1 MIPLIV
7 KACWT
12 LLHHVKAWL
21 KSYFYNYHFNILQLQ
36 CPPVASKTSH
46 SLQLLSC
53 QASIKRPSKGG
64 CWALNSH
71 KGTSWRMSPQGV
83 APKWAIL
90 SHEKKTWDLLEQLL
104 STLENEHSLW
114 KIIYWKMILSL
125 WKVTFQGHEKVN
137 FGGGSRTPTSSV
149 ESPFWNSM
157 SQLAESVSTL
167 RTYPGRQ
174 RPSHQTS
181 TKASKSTSVLLKTKT
196 TAKSWFKKKTVVNE
210 RTGPK
215 I

>member
-1 MIPLIV
+1 MYIMIPLVV
-7 KACWT
+7 KTCWT
-12 LLHHVKAWL
+12 LLNHVEAWL

-64 CWALNSH
+64 WGALSSH
-71 KGTSWRMSPQGV
+71 KGTSWRMSPEG
-83 APKWAIL
+83 AMPKWTIL
-90 SHEKKTWDLLEQLL
+90 SHETNYSDLLGNYCTPAKMNIASEKWQLKDYFL
-104 STLENEHSLW
+104 FGVTSQEHSGKL
-114 KIIYWKMILSL
+114 L
-125 WKVTFQGHEKVN
+125 
-137 FGGGSRTPTSSV
+137 GGSLRSRTCSSV

-157 SQLAESVSTL
+157 SQLTESVSTL

-181 TKASKSTSVLLKTKT
+181 TKESKST
-196 TAKSWFKKKTVVNE
+196 
-210 RTGPK
+210 
-215 I
+215 